1 MSFSQFVPKKEEGR
15 VSPFSESI
23 RLHKKA
29 GTINRSAQGFVDS
42 SEIQKTPGNI
52 DFKRRL
58 SQRIEVPK
66 PAERSFFDRTAENV
80 REVSFNEFIKQVPKT
95 ATRQAITVADTIIP
109 AIANFV
115 DTTGSIF
122 GEGLAYAFDKNVREQ
137 YAAGNLHILP
147 TITETTIPKLAKY
160 TLAAGIETAIFR
172 SLPGVAKMKL
182 APMTGVGALEG
193 VGFAIS
199 EGMARDLTPEEIIK
213 NMPLYGVTGAG
224 AAVLSP
230 YLLPLLK
237 SEIKFMPNQFKNI
250 IKGLNEEPATRQL
263 GVESLAREA
272 TPVPISTKNTRYQEW
287 LRNNGYEP
295 YTPTKDLPVIKIDE
309 SPAPNLKGAI
319 DVEDLQPPKVSSPE
333 PQFDPKFIPDKD
345 LPVIDA
351 DTRKVTG
358 GAPEAPV
365 DPRDI
370 RVVPLDQPTPQR
382 STPTAPAAPTPSAK
396 PTPTPTPVAQP
407 QAVVEVPSRN
417 LPVGDGVTRNS
428 RLEERMI
435 RNNADP
441 AIGKHLEGERLA
453 TYQQVTKADQ
463 TKRAAKFVEDR
474 YDDALA
480 VVRGQMEAP
489 DGLLDNAVALALAK
503 HAELTGDAALAIR
516 LASLRSTRAG
526 QEISM
531 LTEADPLSVVAS
543 IESII
548 KARQGKMARAKGGG
562 TQRNSA
568 ASADKA
574 VTETKKDVTDRV
586 MAAEMKIEDAEKLLN
601 DILC

>member
-29 GTINRSAQGFVDS
+29 GTLNRSAQGFVDS

-137 YAAGNLHILP
+137 YAAGNLDILP

-172 SLPGVAKMKL
+172 SLPNLVKMKL
-182 APMTGVGALEG
+182 APLAGVGALEG
-193 VGFAIS
+193 VGFAVS
-199 EGMARDLTPEEIIK
+199 EGMAQDLTPEEIIR
-213 NMPLYGVTGAG
+213 NMPLYGLTGAG

-237 SEIKFMPNQFKNI
+237 SEIRFMPEQFANI
-250 IKGLNEEPATRQL
+250 IKGLNEKPATRQL
-263 GVESLAREA
+263 SVESLAREA
-272 TPVPISTKNTRYQEW
+272 TPIPISTKNTRYLEW

-295 YTPTKDLPVIKIDE
+295 YTPTKDLPVIDAGAGRVARTADDDLPTIQFDDASGARDLPPPVGTRLVPDE
-309 SPAPNLKGAI
+309 PAP
-319 DVEDLQPPKVSSPE
+319 
-333 PQFDPKFIPDKD
+333 
-345 LPVIDA
+345 
-351 DTRKVTG
+351 
-358 GAPEAPV
+358 
-365 DPRDI
+365 
-370 RVVPLDQPTPQR
+370 
-382 STPTAPAAPTPSAK
+382 APAAELPTPRREA
-396 PTPTPTPVAQP
+396 PTPTPVAPTPAAVAPTPTPVAQP
-407 QAVVEVPSRN
+407 QAAVAVPSRN

-428 RLEERMI
+428 RLEERI
-435 RNNADP
+435 VKSNADP

-503 HAELTGDAALAIR
+503 QAELTGDAALAIR

-531 LTEADPLSVVAS
+531 LTEADPLSVVSS

-548 KARQGKMARAKGGG
+548 KARQGKMARASGGG
-562 TQRNSA
+562 IQKNSA
-568 ASADKA
+568 ASANKA
-574 VTETKKDVTDRV
+574 AAETKKDVTDRV

>member
-1 MSFSQFVPKKEEGR
+1 MSFSQFVPKKEERR
-15 VSPFSESI
+15 VSPFSEAI

-109 AIANFV
+109 AITNFV
-115 DTTGSIF
+115 DITGSIF

-137 YAAGNLHILP
+137 YAAGNLDVLP

-160 TLAAGIETAIFR
+160 TVAAGIETAIFR

-182 APMTGVGALEG
+182 APMAGVGALEG

-237 SEIKFMPNQFKNI
+237 SEIKFMPKQFKNI
-250 IKGLNEEPATRQL
+250 IEGLNEEPATRQL
-263 GVESLAREA
+263 GVGSLAREA
-272 TPVPISTKNTRYQEW
+272 TPIPISTKNTRYQEW

-295 YTPTKDLPVIKIDE
+295 YTPTKDLPVIDAGAGRVARTADDDLPTIQFDDASGVRDLPPPVGTRLVPDE
-309 SPAPNLKGAI
+309 PAP
-319 DVEDLQPPKVSSPE
+319 
-333 PQFDPKFIPDKD
+333 
-345 LPVIDA
+345 
-351 DTRKVTG
+351 
-358 GAPEAPV
+358 
-365 DPRDI
+365 
-370 RVVPLDQPTPQR
+370 
-382 STPTAPAAPTPSAK
+382 APAAELPAPRREAPTPTPVA

-407 QAVVEVPSRN
+407 QAAVAVPSRN

-428 RLEERMI
+428 RLEERI
-435 RNNADP
+435 VKSNADP

-474 YDDALA
+474 YEDALA

-503 HAELTGDAALAIR
+503 QAELTGDAALAIR

-562 TQRNSA
+562 TQKNSA
-568 ASADKA
+568 ASANKA
-574 VTETKKDVTDRV
+574 AAETKKDVTDRV

>member
-1 MSFSQFVPKKEEGR
+1 MSFSQFVPKKEERR
-15 VSPFSESI
+15 VSPFSEAI

-58 SQRIEVPK
+58 SQRIETPK

-109 AIANFV
+109 AISKFI

-137 YAAGNLHILP
+137 YAAGNLDILP

-160 TLAAGIETAIFR
+160 TVAAGIETAIFR

-182 APMTGVGALEG
+182 APMAGVGALEG

-237 SEIKFMPNQFKNI
+237 SEIKFMPKQFKNI
-250 IKGLNEEPATRQL
+250 IEGLNEEPATRQL
-263 GVESLAREA
+263 GVGSLAREA
-272 TPVPISTKNTRYQEW
+272 TPIPISTKNTRYQEW

-295 YTPTKDLPVIKIDE
+295 YTPTKDLPVIDAGAGRVARTADDDLPTIQFDDASGVRDLPPPVGTRLVPDE
-309 SPAPNLKGAI
+309 PAP
-319 DVEDLQPPKVSSPE
+319 
-333 PQFDPKFIPDKD
+333 
-345 LPVIDA
+345 
-351 DTRKVTG
+351 
-358 GAPEAPV
+358 
-365 DPRDI
+365 
-370 RVVPLDQPTPQR
+370 
-382 STPTAPAAPTPSAK
+382 APAAELPAPRREAPTPTPVA

-407 QAVVEVPSRN
+407 QAAVAVPSRN

-428 RLEERMI
+428 RLEERI
-435 RNNADP
+435 VKSNADP

-503 HAELTGDAALAIR
+503 QAELTGDAALAIR

-526 QEISM
+526 QEISI
-531 LTEADPLSVVAS
+531 LTEADPLSVVSS

-548 KARQGKMARAKGGG
+548 KARQGKMARARGGG
-562 TQRNSA
+562 IQKNSA
-568 ASADKA
+568 ASANKA
-574 VTETKKDVTDRV
+574 AAETKKDVTDRV

>member
-1 MSFSQFVPKKEEGR
+1 MSFSQFVPKKEERR
-15 VSPFSESI
+15 VSPFSEAI

-109 AIANFV
+109 AISKFI

-137 YAAGNLHILP
+137 YAAGNLDILP

-160 TLAAGIETAIFR
+160 TVAAGIETAIFR

-182 APMTGVGALEG
+182 APMAGVGALEG

-237 SEIKFMPNQFKNI
+237 SEIKFMPKQFKNI
-250 IKGLNEEPATRQL
+250 IEGLNEEPATRQL
-263 GVESLAREA
+263 GVGSLAREA
-272 TPVPISTKNTRYQEW
+272 TPIPISTKNTRYQEW

-295 YTPTKDLPVIKIDE
+295 YTPTKDLPVIDAGAGRVARTADDDLPTIQFDDASGVRDLPPPVGTRLVPDE
-309 SPAPNLKGAI
+309 PAP
-319 DVEDLQPPKVSSPE
+319 
-333 PQFDPKFIPDKD
+333 
-345 LPVIDA
+345 
-351 DTRKVTG
+351 
-358 GAPEAPV
+358 
-365 DPRDI
+365 
-370 RVVPLDQPTPQR
+370 
-382 STPTAPAAPTPSAK
+382 APAAELPAPRREAPTPTPVA

-407 QAVVEVPSRN
+407 QAAVAVPSRN

-428 RLEERMI
+428 RLEERI
-435 RNNADP
+435 VKSNADP

-474 YDDALA
+474 YEDALA

-503 HAELTGDAALAIR
+503 QAELTGDAALAIR

-548 KARQGKMARAKGGG
+548 KARQGKMARARGGG
-562 TQRNSA
+562 IQKNSA
-568 ASADKA
+568 ASANKA
-574 VTETKKDVTDRV
+574 AAETKKDVTDRV